1 MVILEFDFKSLNDKI
16 VNSASSPSK
25 EQKENVRCRFSDSSH
40 FFERILERDSTSLY
54 KYTRSNRRRS
64 SGREGKTFYAEQV
77 TRGPRVCEFLTNS
90 KR

>member
-40 FFERILERDSTSLY
+40 FFERILERERALLSRNTQDSTVGGLRGEKEKSS
-54 KYTRSNRRRS
+54 TRSRL
-64 SGREGKTFYAEQV
+64 
-77 TRGPRVCEFLTNS
+77 RVDPGFVS
-90 KR
+90 F